1 MSLSPAG
8 ALFPGRMAEAGPRR
22 IDKFILKKT
31 YCMSKNIQKQKPLVL
46 IVDDT
51 MMNIDLLAD
60 VLREDY
66 RLGIA
71 TNGVKALEFVRKNKP
86 DLILLD
92 IMMPEMDGFEVCRI
106 LKEDSRTRAIPI
118 IFITALSDT
127 ENVAR
132 GFQLGGCDYIPKPFH
147 TLEVKARV
155 KSKLN
160 ELNQLSFV
168 ENIFHTSL
176 EGIVITDQDMVITMA
191 NSMACS
197 ITGYEQDELIGQ
209 PIDIL
214 QTRDRGDTSHDIHS
228 FLGDNDHWSGE
239 LWNRRKNGERFPQK
253 LALSAVRNLWGD
265 IINYVAIFHDMSEIK
280 RHKDELK
287 YQANHDALTGLPNR
301 TFFQF
306 RLIDALEDARRH
318 EEKMALLVLD
328 LDHFKQ
334 INDSLGHLVGDY
346 LLKEVSSR
354 LEGCL
359 GDALLAR
366 LGSDEFGILVEAL
379 GSEEWAVKIAEQ
391 INLSLGLPIFYE
403 GHKLFISSSIGITFY
418 PEDGLD
424 PETLMKNGDIAMAQ
438 AKARGGNTYQVFHRE
453 MDERIANL
461 LSLESNLRRALEH
474 EEFLVFYQP
483 KVDMRTGRIIAM
495 EALVRW
501 VLPDGG
507 MVSPAEFIPLAEKTG
522 LIVFLGEWVLKT
534 AARQTK
540 KWWDQGYKVPVAV
553 NLSPRQFQEENLV
566 SVVRDT
572 LRETGLVPEALEL
585 EITEGVVMENEENA
599 LTILR
604 EIDEMGVQLAIDD
617 FGTGYSSLH
626 YLKQFPLHTLKID
639 KSFVDNIPADDENV
653 AIATA
658 IIHMG
663 KSLGLKVVAEG
674 VEEMEQCTF
683 LRDLGCDQL
692 QGWLFSPAVDSD
704 AFTELLTTNTIL
716 QIPPYGGK

>member
-1 MSLSPAG
+1 
-8 ALFPGRMAEAGPRR
+8 MA
-22 IDKFILKKT
+22 
-31 YCMSKNIQKQKPLVL
+31 NNVKQKPLVL

-71 TNGVKALEFVRKNKP
+71 TNGVKALEFVKKNKP

-92 IMMPEMDGFEVCRI
+92 VMMPEMDGFEVCRI
-106 LKEDSRTRAIPI
+106 LKSSNKTRNIPV

-147 TLEVKARV
+147 AVEVKARV

-176 EGIVITDQDMVITMA
+176 EGIVIADHNMIITMV
-191 NSMACS
+191 NPMACS
-197 ITGYEQDELIGQ
+197 ITGYEQEELLGKS
-209 PIDIL
+209 IDLL
-214 QTRDRGDTSHDIHS
+214 QTHDRGSTNHSIHT
-228 FLGDNDHWSGE
+228 LLDGGDDWSGE
-239 LWNRRKNGERFPQK
+239 IWNRRKNGERFPQK
-253 LALSAVRNLWGD
+253 LALSAVRNLWGEV
-265 IINYVAIFHDMSEIK
+265 ISYVAVFHDMSEIK

-287 YQANHDALTGLPNR
+287 YQANHDGLTGLPNR

-306 RLIDALEDARRH
+306 RLQDALEDAGRH
-318 EEKMALLVLD
+318 GEKMALLILD
-328 LDHFKQ
+328 LDHFKH
-334 INDSLGHLVGDY
+334 INDSLGHLVGDF
-346 LLKEVSSR
+346 LLKEVCAR
-354 LEGCL
+354 LGGCL
-359 GDALLAR
+359 GGAILAR
-366 LGSDEFGILVEAL
+366 LGSDEFGVVLEGLV
-379 GSEEWAVKIAEQ
+379 SEEWAVKIAEQ
-391 INLSLGLPIFYE
+391 IKLALTMPIFHE
-403 GHKLFISSSIGITFY
+403 GHELFISTSIGITFY
-418 PEDGLD
+418 PEDGRD
-424 PETLMKNGDIAMAQ
+424 PETLMKNGDIAMAL

-453 MDERIANL
+453 MDERIAKML
-461 LSLESNLRRALEH
+461 ALEGNMRRALDK
-474 EEFLVFYQP
+474 EEFVVFYQP
-483 KVDMRTGRIIAM
+483 KVDMQSGEIISM

-501 VLPDGG
+501 ILPDGS
-507 MVSPAEFIPLAEKTG
+507 MVSPAEFIPLAEKSG
-522 LIVFLGEWVLKT
+522 LIVFIGELVLRI

-540 KWWDQGYKVPVAV
+540 AWWDMGYHVPVAV

-566 SVVRDT
+566 SLVRDT
-572 LRETGLVPEALEL
+572 LSDTGLSPAALEL

-599 LTILR
+599 LKILH
-604 EIDEMGVQLAIDD
+604 EINEMGVKLAIDD

-626 YLKQFPLHTLKID
+626 YLKQFPIHTLKID
-639 KSFVDNIPADDENV
+639 KSFVDNIPADGENV
-653 AIATA
+653 AIVTA

-674 VEEMEQCTF
+674 VEEMVQCTF

-692 QGWLFSPAVDSD
+692 QGWLFSPALDTE
-704 AFTELLTTNTIL
+704 AFTALLKSGRKLLID
-716 QIPPYGGK
+716 G

>member
-1 MSLSPAG
+1 MVNNL
-8 ALFPGRMAEAGPRR
+8 
-22 IDKFILKKT
+22 
-31 YCMSKNIQKQKPLVL
+31 NIQKPLVL

-71 TNGVKALEFVRKNKP
+71 TNGVKALEFVKKNKP

-106 LKEDSRTRAIPI
+106 LKDNSQTRSIPV

-147 TLEVKARV
+147 AVEVKARV

-176 EGIVITDQDMVITMA
+176 EGIVIADHDLVVTKV
-191 NSMACS
+191 NPMACS
-197 ITGYEQDELIGQ
+197 ITGYDEEELVGK
-209 PIDIL
+209 PIDVL
-214 QTRDRGDTSHDIHS
+214 HSRDRGETSHHIHS
-228 FLGDNDHWSGE
+228 FLDEADDWSGE
-239 LWNRRKNGERFPQK
+239 IWNRRKNGERFPQK
-253 LALSAVRNLWGD
+253 LALSAVRNLWGE
-265 IINYVAIFHDMSEIK
+265 IINYVAVFHDMSEIK

-287 YQANHDALTGLPNR
+287 YQANHDGLTGLPNR
-301 TFFQF
+301 TSFQL
-306 RLIDALEDARRH
+306 RLLDALEDARRH
-318 EEKMALLVLD
+318 NEKMAILILD

-334 INDSLGHLVGDY
+334 INDSLGHLMGDY
-346 LLKEVSSR
+346 LLKEVCAR
-354 LEGCL
+354 LDGCL
-359 GDALLAR
+359 GGAILAR
-366 LGSDEFGILVEAL
+366 LGSDEFGIAVEGLV
-379 GSEEWAVKIAEQ
+379 SEEWAVKVAEQ
-391 INLSLGLPIFYE
+391 INMSLGLPIFHE
-403 GHKLFISSSIGITFY
+403 GHELFISTSIGITFY

-424 PETLMKNGDIAMAQ
+424 PETLIKNGDIAMAQ
-438 AKARGGNTYQVFHRE
+438 AKARGGNTYQVFHPE
-453 MDERIANL
+453 MDERIAHL
-461 LSLESNLRRALEH
+461 LTLESNLRRALDK
-474 EEFLVFYQP
+474 EEFVVFYQP
-483 KVDMRTGRIIAM
+483 KVDMRSGEIIGM

-501 VLPDGG
+501 ILPDGG
-507 MVSPAEFIPLAEKTG
+507 MVSPVDFIPLAEKTG

-534 AARQTK
+534 AAHQTK
-540 KWWDQGYKVPVAV
+540 KWWDSGFHVPVAV
-553 NLSPRQFQEENLV
+553 NLSPRQFREENLV
-566 SVVRDT
+566 SLIRDT
-572 LRETGLVPEALEL
+572 LSETGLSPEGLEL

-599 LTILR
+599 LEILG
-604 EIDEMGVQLAIDD
+604 EIDEMGVRLSIDD

-626 YLKQFPLHTLKID
+626 YLKQFPIHTLKID
-639 KSFVDNIPADDENV
+639 KSFVDNIPADGENV

-658 IIHMG
+658 IVSMG

-674 VEEMEQCTF
+674 VEDMGQCIF

-692 QGWLFSPAVDSD
+692 QGWLFSKAVDSN
-704 AFTELLTTNTIL
+704 AFTELLVS
-716 QIPPYGGK
+716 GKKLEIAL

>member
-1 MSLSPAG
+1 
-8 ALFPGRMAEAGPRR
+8 
-22 IDKFILKKT
+22 
-31 YCMSKNIQKQKPLVL
+31 MSKTKKIQKPLVL

-71 TNGVKALEFVRKNKP
+71 TNGVKALEFVQKNKP

-106 LKEDSRTRAIPI
+106 LKEDFQTRSIPV

-147 TLEVKARV
+147 ALEVKARV

-176 EGIVITDQDMVITMA
+176 EGIVIADPAMVITMV
-191 NSMACS
+191 NPMACT
-197 ITGYEQDELIGQ
+197 ITGYGEDELVGKS
-209 PIDIL
+209 IDIL
-214 QTRDRGDTSHDIHS
+214 QTDDRGDTVQGIHS
-228 FLGDNDHWSGE
+228 FLENRDHWSGE
-239 LWNRRKNGERFPQK
+239 IWNRRKNGEKFPQK
-253 LALSAVRNLWGD
+253 LALSAVRNLWGEV
-265 IINYVAIFHDMSEIK
+265 ISYVAVFHDMSEIK

-287 YQANHDALTGLPNR
+287 YQANHDGLTGLPNR

-306 RLIDALEDARRH
+306 RLLDALEDARRH
-318 EEKMALLVLD
+318 DEKMALLVLD

-334 INDSLGHLVGDY
+334 INDSLGHLVGDH
-346 LLKEVSSR
+346 LLKEVRSR

-359 GDALLAR
+359 GEAILAR
-366 LGSDEFGILVEAL
+366 LGSDEFGVIIEGLV
-379 GSEEWAVKIAEQ
+379 SEEWAVKIAEQ
-391 INLSLGLPIFYE
+391 INLSLTLPILYK
-403 GHKLFISSSIGITFY
+403 GHELFISSSIGITFY

-453 MDERIANL
+453 MDERIASL
-461 LSLESNLRRALEH
+461 LALESNLRRALEK
-474 EEFLVFYQP
+474 EEFAVFYQP
-483 KVDMRTGRIIAM
+483 KVDMHNGEIIGM
-495 EALVRW
+495 EALIRW
-501 VLPDGG
+501 MLPEGG
-507 MVSPAEFIPLAEKTG
+507 MVSPADFIPLAEKTG
-522 LIVFLGEWVLKT
+522 LIVFLGEWALKT

-540 KWWDQGYKVPVAV
+540 EWWDQGYHVPVAV

-566 SVVRDT
+566 ALIRDT
-572 LRETGLVPEALEL
+572 LIETGLSPEALEL

-604 EIDEMGVQLAIDD
+604 EINEMGVKLSIDD

-626 YLKQFPLHTLKID
+626 YLKQFPIHTLKID
-639 KSFVDNIPADDENV
+639 KSFVDNIPADEENV

-658 IIHMG
+658 IIYMG

-692 QGWLFSPAVDSD
+692 QGWLFSPAVDTD
-704 AFTELLTTNTIL
+704 KFTELLVDGEKL
-716 QIPPYGGK
+716 DLSF

>member
-1 MSLSPAG
+1 
-8 ALFPGRMAEAGPRR
+8 
-22 IDKFILKKT
+22 
-31 YCMSKNIQKQKPLVL
+31 MSKKAKRQKPLVL

-71 TNGVKALEFVRKNKP
+71 TNGVKALEFVKKNKP
-86 DLILLD
+86 DIILLD

-106 LKEDSRTRAIPI
+106 LKQDSQTRAIPV

-147 TLEVKARV
+147 AIEVKARV

-176 EGIVITDQDMVITMA
+176 EGIVIADQDMVVTMV
-191 NSMACS
+191 NPMTCS
-197 ITGYEQDELIGQ
+197 ITGYGQEELVGKS
-209 PIDIL
+209 IDVL
-214 QTRDRGDTSHDIHS
+214 QTRDKGDTISDIHS
-228 FLGDNDHWSGE
+228 LLGDADHWSGE
-239 LWNRRKNGERFPQK
+239 IWNRRKNGEKFPQK
-253 LALSAVRNLWGD
+253 FAMSAVRNLWGEV
-265 IINYVAIFHDMSEIK
+265 INYVAVFHDMSEIK

-287 YQANHDALTGLPNR
+287 YQANHDGLTGLPNR

-306 RLIDALEDARRH
+306 RLIDALKDARRH
-318 EEKMALLVLD
+318 DEKMALIILD

-334 INDSLGHLVGDY
+334 INDSLGHLVGDF
-346 LLKEVSSR
+346 LLKEVRSR

-359 GDALLAR
+359 SGAILAR
-366 LGSDEFGILVEAL
+366 LGSDEFGVVLEGLV
-379 GSEEWAVKIAEQ
+379 SEEWAVKVAEQ
-391 INLSLGLPIFYE
+391 INLSLSLPFFHE
-403 GHKLFISSSIGITFY
+403 GHELFISASLGIAFY

-424 PETLMKNGDIAMAQ
+424 PEALMKNGDMAMAQ
-438 AKARGGNTYQVFHRE
+438 AKARGGNTYQVFHRG
-453 MDERIANL
+453 MDERIAKL
-461 LSLESNLRRALEH
+461 LTLESNLRRALDR
-474 EEFLVFYQP
+474 EEFVVFYQP
-483 KVDMRTGRIIAM
+483 KVDMASGRIIGM

-501 VLPDGG
+501 MLPEGG
-507 MVSPAEFIPLAEKTG
+507 MVSPADFIPLAEKTG

-540 KWWDQGYKVPVAV
+540 IWWDKGYHVPVAV
-553 NLSPRQFQEENLV
+553 NLSPRQFKEENLV
-566 SVVRDT
+566 SLVRDT
-572 LRETGLVPEALEL
+572 LTETGLTPEALEL
-585 EITEGVVMENEENA
+585 EITEGVVMDNEEHA
-599 LTILR
+599 MEILR
-604 EIDEMGVQLAIDD
+604 EINEMGVKLSMDD

-626 YLKQFPLHTLKID
+626 YLKQFPIHTLKID
-639 KSFVDNIPADDENV
+639 KSFVDNIPADGENV

-658 IIHMG
+658 IIYMG

-674 VEEMEQCTF
+674 VEEMEQYTF

-704 AFTELLTTNTIL
+704 TFTDLLVTDKRLI
-716 QIPPYGGK
+716 IPS

>member
-1 MSLSPAG
+1 
-8 ALFPGRMAEAGPRR
+8 MANT
-22 IDKFILKKT
+22 I
-31 YCMSKNIQKQKPLVL
+31 NKQKPLVL

-71 TNGVKALEFVRKNKP
+71 TNGVKALEFVKKNKP

-106 LKEDSRTRAIPI
+106 LKEDRQTRNIPV

-147 TLEVKARV
+147 ALEVKARV

-168 ENIFHTSL
+168 KNIFHTSL
-176 EGIVITDQDMVITMA
+176 EGIVIADQDMVVTMV
-191 NSMACS
+191 NPMACS
-197 ITGYEQDELIGQ
+197 IIGYDQEELIGRS
-209 PIDIL
+209 IDIL
-214 QTRDRGDTSHDIHS
+214 QARDRGDTSPHIHH
-228 FLGDNDHWSGE
+228 FLDDVDHWSGE
-239 LWNRRKNGERFPQK
+239 IWNRRQNGEKFPQK
-253 LALSAVRNLWGD
+253 LALSAVRNLWGEV
-265 IINYVAIFHDMSEIK
+265 INYVAVFHDMSEIK

-287 YQANHDALTGLPNR
+287 YQANHDGLTGLPNR

-306 RLIDALEDARRH
+306 RLQDALEDARRH
-318 EEKMALLVLD
+318 DEKMALLILD

-334 INDSLGHLVGDY
+334 INDSLGHMVGDF
-346 LLKEVSSR
+346 LLKEVCTR

-359 GDALLAR
+359 GGAILAR
-366 LGSDEFGILVEAL
+366 LGSDEFGVVVEGLA
-379 GSEEWAVKIAEQ
+379 SEEWAVKIAEQ
-391 INLSLGLPIFYE
+391 INLSLTLPVFYE
-403 GHKLFISSSIGITFY
+403 GHELFISSSVGITFY
-418 PEDGLD
+418 PEDGVD

-453 MDERIANL
+453 MDERIAHL
-461 LSLESNLRRALEH
+461 LTLESNMRRALEK
-474 EEFLVFYQP
+474 EEFVVFYQP
-483 KVDMRTGRIIAM
+483 KVDMRSGEIIGM

-501 VLPDGG
+501 MLPEGG
-507 MVSPAEFIPLAEKTG
+507 MVSPADFIPLAEKTG

-534 AARQTK
+534 AAQQTK
-540 KWWDQGYKVPVAV
+540 EWWDQGFQLPVAV

-566 SVVRDT
+566 SLIQDT
-572 LRETGLVPEALEL
+572 LNETGLSAQALEL

-599 LTILR
+599 LKILR
-604 EIDEMGVQLAIDD
+604 EINEMGVHLSIDD

-626 YLKQFPLHTLKID
+626 YLKQFPIHTLKID

-658 IIHMG
+658 IIYMG

-674 VEEMEQCTF
+674 VEEMDQCVF

-692 QGWLFSPAVDSD
+692 QGWLFSPAVDKDKFS
-704 AFTELLTTNTIL
+704 ELLAS
-716 QIPPYGGK
+716 GKKLLMPS

>member
-1 MSLSPAG
+1 MS
-8 ALFPGRMAEAGPRR
+8 
-22 IDKFILKKT
+22 
-31 YCMSKNIQKQKPLVL
+31 NIINKQKPLVL

-71 TNGVKALEFVRKNKP
+71 TNGVKALEFVKKNKP

-106 LKEDSRTRAIPI
+106 LKEDSQTRTIPV

-147 TLEVKARV
+147 AIEVKARV

-168 ENIFHTSL
+168 KNIFHTSL
-176 EGIVITDQDMVITMA
+176 EGIVIADQDMIISMV
-191 NSMACS
+191 NPMACS
-197 ITGYEQDELIGQ
+197 ITGYDQEELVGKS
-209 PIDIL
+209 IDIL
-214 QTRDRGDTSHDIHS
+214 QTHDRGEITRQLHT
-228 FLGDNDHWSGE
+228 FLDDGDDWSGE
-239 LWNRRKNGERFPQK
+239 IWNRRKNGEKFPQK
-253 LALSAVRNLWGD
+253 LALSAVRNLWGEV
-265 IINYVAIFHDMSEIK
+265 INYVVIFHDMSEIK

-287 YQANHDALTGLPNR
+287 YQANHDGLTGLPNR

-306 RLIDALEDARRH
+306 RLLGAIEDARRH
-318 EEKMALLVLD
+318 DEKMALLVLD

-334 INDSLGHLVGDY
+334 INDSLGHLVGDF
-346 LLKEVSSR
+346 LLKEVCSR

-359 GDALLAR
+359 GDAILAR
-366 LGSDEFGILVEAL
+366 LGSDEFGVVIEGLI
-379 GSEEWAVKIAEQ
+379 SEEWAVKIAEQ
-391 INLSLGLPIFYE
+391 INLSLTLPFFYE
-403 GHKLFISSSIGITFY
+403 GHELFISASLGITFY

-424 PETLMKNGDIAMAQ
+424 PEVLMKNGDIAMAQ

-453 MDERIANL
+453 MDERIAKL
-461 LSLESNLRRALEH
+461 LTLESNLRRALEK
-474 EEFLVFYQP
+474 EEFAVFYQP
-483 KVDMRTGRIIAM
+483 KVDMQSGEIIGM

-501 VLPDGG
+501 LLPGGG

-534 AARQTK
+534 AAQQTK
-540 KWWDQGYKVPVAV
+540 KWWDQGYHMPVAV

-566 SVVRDT
+566 SLVRDT
-572 LRETGLVPEALEL
+572 LQETGLSPEALEL
-585 EITEGVVMENEENA
+585 EITEGVVMENEDNA
-599 LTILR
+599 LKILH
-604 EIDEMGVQLAIDD
+604 EINEMGVKLSIDD

-626 YLKQFPLHTLKID
+626 YLKQFPIHTLKID
-639 KSFVDNIPADDENV
+639 KSFVDNIPVDGENV

-658 IIHMG
+658 IIYMG

-674 VEEMEQCTF
+674 VEDMGQCTF

-704 AFTELLTTNTIL
+704 KFTELLVS
-716 QIPPYGGK
+716 GKKLIIAP

>member
-1 MSLSPAG
+1 M
-8 ALFPGRMAEAGPRR
+8 
-22 IDKFILKKT
+22 T
-31 YCMSKNIQKQKPLVL
+31 NTVQKQKPLVL

-71 TNGVKALEFVRKNKP
+71 TNGVKALEFVKKNKP

-106 LKEDSRTRAIPI
+106 LKEDSQTQAIPI

-147 TLEVKARV
+147 AIEVKARV

-176 EGIVITDQDMVITMA
+176 EGIVIADQHMVVTMV
-191 NSMACS
+191 NPMACT
-197 ITGYEQDELIGQ
+197 ITGYEQEELVGKSIG
-209 PIDIL
+209 IL
-214 QTRDRGDTSHDIHS
+214 QTRDRGDTSRHIES
-228 FLGDNDHWSGE
+228 FLDDGDHWSGE
-239 LWNRRKNGERFPQK
+239 IWNRRKNGESFPQK
-253 LALSAVRNLWGD
+253 LAMSAVRNLWGD
-265 IINYVAIFHDMSEIK
+265 IINYVAVFHDMSEIK

-287 YQANHDALTGLPNR
+287 YQANHDGLTGLPNR

-306 RLIDALEDARRH
+306 RLLDALEDARRH
-318 EEKMALLVLD
+318 DEKMALLVLD

-334 INDSLGHLVGDY
+334 INDSLGHQVGDY
-346 LLKEVSSR
+346 LLKEVCTR

-359 GDALLAR
+359 GGAILAR
-366 LGSDEFGILVEAL
+366 LGSDEFGVVVEGL
-379 GSEEWAVKIAEQ
+379 PSEEWAVKVAEQ
-391 INLSLGLPIFYE
+391 INLSLTLPIFHE
-403 GHKLFISSSIGITFY
+403 GHELFISSSIGITFY

-438 AKARGGNTYQVFHRE
+438 AKSRGGNTYQVFHRE
-453 MDERIANL
+453 MDERIAHL
-461 LSLESNLRRALEH
+461 LTLESNLRRALEK
-474 EEFLVFYQP
+474 EEFVVFYQP
-483 KVDMRTGRIIAM
+483 KVDMHSGEIIGM

-501 VLPDGG
+501 ILPGGG

-522 LIVFLGEWVLKT
+522 LIVFLGEWVLKV
-534 AARQTK
+534 AAQQTK
-540 KWWDQGYKVPVAV
+540 KWWDMGYEVPVAV

-566 SVVRDT
+566 SLVRDT
-572 LRETGLVPEALEL
+572 LTETGLSPEGLEL
-585 EITEGVVMENEENA
+585 EITEGVVMENEEHA
-599 LTILR
+599 LEILH
-604 EIDEMGVQLAIDD
+604 EINEMGVKLSIDD

-626 YLKQFPLHTLKID
+626 YLKQFPIHTLKID
-639 KSFVDNIPADDENV
+639 KSFVDNIPADSENV

-663 KSLGLKVVAEG
+663 KSLGLKVVGEG
-674 VEEMEQCTF
+674 VEEMEQCIF

-704 AFTELLTTNTIL
+704 KFTELLVSGTKLNIA
-716 QIPPYGGK
+716 

>member
-1 MSLSPAG
+1 
-8 ALFPGRMAEAGPRR
+8 MAN
-22 IDKFILKKT
+22 IL
-31 YCMSKNIQKQKPLVL
+31 NKQKPLVL

-71 TNGVKALEFVRKNKP
+71 TNGVKALEFVKKNKP

-106 LKEDSRTRAIPI
+106 LKENNKTRNIPV

-147 TLEVKARV
+147 AIEVKARV

-168 ENIFHTSL
+168 ENIFQTSL
-176 EGIVITDQDMVITMA
+176 EGIVIADQEMVVTMV
-191 NSMACS
+191 NHMACS
-197 ITGYEQDELIGQ
+197 LTGYEQEELLGKS
-209 PIDIL
+209 IDIL
-214 QTRDRGDTSHDIHS
+214 QAHDRGSTSKHIHS
-228 FLGDNDHWSGE
+228 FLDDCDHWTGE
-239 LWNRRKNGERFPQK
+239 IWNRRKNGERFPQK
-253 LALSAVRNLWGD
+253 LALSAVRNLWGEV
-265 IINYVAIFHDMSEIK
+265 INYVAVFHDMSEIK

-287 YQANHDALTGLPNR
+287 YQANHDGLTGLPNR

-306 RLIDALEDARRH
+306 RLLDALEDAGRH
-318 EEKMALLVLD
+318 DEKMAVLILD
-328 LDHFKQ
+328 LDHFKH

-346 LLKEVSSR
+346 LLKEVCAR

-359 GDALLAR
+359 GGAILAR
-366 LGSDEFGILVEAL
+366 LGSDEFGVVVEGL
-379 GSEEWAVKIAEQ
+379 ISEEWAVKVAEQ
-391 INLSLGLPIFYE
+391 IKLSLTMPIFFE
-403 GHKLFISSSIGITFY
+403 GHELFISTSIGITFY
-418 PEDGLD
+418 PEDGRD

-438 AKARGGNTYQVFHRE
+438 AKGRGGNTYQVFHRE
-453 MDERIANL
+453 MDERIANML
-461 LSLESNLRRALEH
+461 ALESNMRRALDK
-474 EEFLVFYQP
+474 EEFAVFYQP
-483 KVDMRTGRIIAM
+483 KVDMRSGEIIGM

-501 VLPDGG
+501 ILPEGG
-507 MVSPAEFIPLAEKTG
+507 MVSPADFIPLAEKTG

-534 AARQTK
+534 AAQQAK
-540 KWWDQGYKVPVAV
+540 KWWDLGYHLPVAV

-566 SVVRDT
+566 SLVRDT
-572 LRETGLVPEALEL
+572 LVETGLPPAALEL

-599 LTILR
+599 LKILH
-604 EIDEMGVQLAIDD
+604 EINEMGVQLSIDD

-626 YLKQFPLHTLKID
+626 YLKQFPIHTLKID
-639 KSFVDNIPADDENV
+639 KSFVDNIPADSENV

-658 IIHMG
+658 IIYMG
-663 KSLGLKVVAEG
+663 KSLGLKVIAEG
-674 VEEMEQCTF
+674 VEEMEQCVF
-683 LRDLGCDQL
+683 LRNLGCDQL
-692 QGWLFSPAVDSD
+692 QGWLFSPAVDNEK
-704 AFTELLTTNTIL
+704 FTKMLEE
-716 QIPPYGGK
+716 GKKLVIDS